1 MLKLFWPHNW
11 HWWDTLWGDLCCN
24 ILSSAKPPT
33 VQSYVA
39 PLIMC
44 DVSYIIPSWC
54 WHRVS
59 VQTASQHTIFN
70 FECSMNFHCHCIF
83 FFTNKVLDLHI
94 SWSLKTFSSRV
105 SCFSF
110 LHFGIVEKFC
120 GQADIVE
127 SLNVQL
133 CLSCIYV
140 SNASCFVCHRLSLW
154 QIFIGQ
160 GFCW

>member
-83 FFTNKVLDLHI
+83 YQQSVRFAHFLKFEDILFSCVLFL
-94 SWSLKTFSSRV
+94 FSSFWNSWEILRASWYCWKSECTV
-105 SCFSF
+105 VFVLHLCCF
-110 LHFGIVEKFC
+110 L
-120 GQADIVE
+120 
-127 SLNVQL
+127 
-133 CLSCIYV
+133 
-140 SNASCFVCHRLSLW
+140 CHRLSLW

-160 GFCW
+160 GFWW

>member
-1 MLKLFWPHNW
+1 MIWMLKLFWPHNW

-83 FFTNKVLDLHI
+83 FYQQSVRFAHFLKFEDILFSCVLFL
-94 SWSLKTFSSRV
+94 FSSFWNSWEICWYCWKSECTV
-105 SCFSF
+105 VFV
-110 LHFGIVEKFC
+110 LH
-120 GQADIVE
+120 
-127 SLNVQL
+127 L
-133 CLSCIYV
+133 CK
-140 SNASCFVCHRLSLW
+140 
-154 QIFIGQ
+154 
-160 GFCW
+160 